1 MTMCVDVVAAVTI
14 VVVVIAFA
22 SHIDSTQLNMMYTN
36 IELKAIIIYFTLMET
51 MASCT
56 SSLVGKM

>member
-1 MTMCVDVVAAVTI
+1 MCAVDAVAAVTF
-14 VVVVIAFA
+14 VVDMIAFA

-36 IELKAIIIYFTLMET
+36 IEFKVIVIYFTLMET

-56 SSLVGKM
+56 SSLVGRM